1 MVPSPLH
8 SKRWMEGSPMQFE
21 QHLLRVIGL
30 KHRTSP
36 IILVLPLGMG
46 VKVLLVGGG
55 PDILSYPL
63 GYAPP
68 SANCH
73 MLVNSWCSLVTF
85 IMHLKRK
92 AQVPP
97 EGEKTWRAWGQ
108 GDLRV
113 PCPGAS
119 CPAYSHFCPVTIAL
133 LAEDGHLV
141 RLEEGMVQAPSM
153 ACSLLQEQGTYVL
166 VQIISK

>member
-1 MVPSPLH
+1 
-8 SKRWMEGSPMQFE
+8 
-21 QHLLRVIGL
+21 
-30 KHRTSP
+30 
-36 IILVLPLGMG
+36 
-46 VKVLLVGGG
+46 
-55 PDILSYPL
+55 
-63 GYAPP
+63 
-68 SANCH
+68 

-85 IMHLKRK
+85 IMHLKQK

-113 PCPGAS
+113 PCPDAS

>member
-1 MVPSPLH
+1 M
-8 SKRWMEGSPMQFE
+8 RRQINARTRGRT
-21 QHLLRVIGL
+21 RVWEDFSCGPQSSTQQETDGRVSNAVQTAFVRVMSL
-30 KHRTSP
+30 KHRTSS

-46 VKVLLVGGG
+46 VKVLLLGGG

-63 GYAPP
+63 RYAPP

-73 MLVNSWCSLVTF
+73 VLVNSWCSLVTF
-85 IMHLKRK
+85 IMHLKQK

-113 PCPGAS
+113 P
-119 CPAYSHFCPVTIAL
+119 
-133 LAEDGHLV
+133 
-141 RLEEGMVQAPSM
+141 
-153 ACSLLQEQGTYVL
+153 
-166 VQIISK
+166 